1 MEVTQEGYTL
11 RLGGGWYVKDTLKD
25 KERVLVERCIQS
37 ERGVRRGEGQSGK
50 VTECPESKGTMV
62 IKEYKTE

>member
-1 MEVTQEGYTL
+1 ML
-11 RLGGGWYVKDTLKD
+11 KDTLKD
-25 KERVLVERCIQS
+25 NERVLVERCIQS